1 MDIKQSYIMSI
12 AGAKLSLYEQR
23 LLVKAV
29 QSGQRPL
36 QGVAL
41 GRLKGSLDI
50 TTPDTVIVEVDIRD
64 ICSSDKAHYEY
75 VRTAA
80 ESLTRRTFTYID
92 TSGNWVTFGWVMRAT
107 HTRKSGKI
115 RLLMDRRFFETL
127 YNFAKGYS
135 HYDLERALS
144 FKLPSTTKLYCL
156 LNGNRHAMT
165 YTIQQLKHICGV
177 ADKYSRTNDF
187 VRKIIH
193 PAYEEIKADKAS
205 RGGNYWE
212 YHCIKEQGK
221 ITGIQFVPIR
231 RATTEEQSN
240 MSTAVRQWLPEDY
253 HKLLLQHGG
262 FTNQGLSHHKQL
274 LHDLAALP
282 VGMDILLN
290 TIRRA
295 RQTRP
300 INMQGYIINTLRA
313 EVKNYKEKGGKN
325 YD

>member
-12 AGAKLSLYEQR
+12 AGARLSLYEQR
-23 LLVKAV
+23 LIVKAV

-50 TTPDTVIVEVDIRD
+50 TTPDTVTVEIDIRD
-64 ICSSDKAHYEY
+64 ICNSDKAHYEY

-115 RLLMDRRFFETL
+115 RLLMDRRFYETL

-177 ADKYSRTNDF
+177 SDKYARNNDF
-187 VRKIIH
+187 IRKVIA
-193 PAYEEIKADKAS
+193 PAYDEIKADKAG

-212 YHCIKEQGK
+212 YHTVKEQGK
-221 ITGIQFVPIR
+221 ITGIQFVPVL
-231 RATTEEQSN
+231 RATTEEQSS
-240 MSTAVRQWLPEDY
+240 MFKAVRQWLPEDY
-253 HKLLLQHGG
+253 HNLLLQHAG
-262 FTNQGLSHHKQL
+262 FTNQGLTHHKEL
-274 LHDLAALP
+274 LHDLATLP
-282 VGMDILLN
+282 VGMEILLN
-290 TIRRA
+290 TVRRA

-300 INMQGYIINTLRA
+300 ANMQGYIIATLRA
-313 EVKNYKEKGGKN
+313 EVKAYKEKGGKP
-325 YD
+325 